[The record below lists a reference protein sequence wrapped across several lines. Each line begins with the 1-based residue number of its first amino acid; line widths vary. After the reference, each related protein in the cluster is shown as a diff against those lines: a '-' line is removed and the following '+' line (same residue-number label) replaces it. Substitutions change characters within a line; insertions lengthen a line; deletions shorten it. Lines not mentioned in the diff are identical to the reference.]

1 MDTAEFV
8 ARHPTPERSGIDLL
22 YKFTRFD
29 LNRLADLLVRKRL
42 YFARPAEF
50 NDPWEARPWIQV
62 DQMAE
67 RERWVNLLIQEGYSE
82 RDAHEK
88 VAEKTPQEVFEIS
101 TGAMNQFFDKT
112 LVCSLTTQK
121 GHPLLWSHYA
131 DGHRGLC
138 LGFDTKNSPF
148 RLALKVSYQDRY
160 PTRHHPIIDPM
171 QRGFE
176 DRSILATKSKV
187 WSYEDEY
194 RVVDHPLSEIR
205 VGEFDGQCAILPD
218 DALTDVYFGVGMCE
232 DHRWCIREMIKRGPF
247 QPRIYEAKI
256 SKTSYSLSF
265 DEVE

>member
-8 ARHPTPERSGIDLL
+8 AKHPTPARSGIDRL

-62 DQMAE
+62 DQMIE
-67 RERWVNLLIQEGYSE
+67 RERWVNLLIQQGYSE

-88 VAEKTPQEVFEIS
+88 VAEKTAQEVFEII
-101 TGAMNQFFDKT
+101 TGAMDQFFDKA

-121 GHPLLWSHYA
+121 EHPLLWSHYA
-131 DGHRGLC
+131 DSHRGLC
-138 LGFDTKNSPF
+138 LGFDATTSPF
-148 RLALKVSYQDRY
+148 RLALKVHYQDQY
-160 PTRHHPIIDPM
+160 PTRHHPMIDPI
-171 QRGFE
+171 QCGSE

-205 VGEFDGQCAILPD
+205 VGEFDEQYAILPD
-218 DALTDVYFGVGMCE
+218 DALTDVYLGVRMCE

-247 QPRIYEAKI
+247 QPRIHEAKI